1 MDKLIE
7 KLVNEKFL
15 KTPEVIEAFY
25 KIKRQDF
32 LPAEIVDQ
40 ESFDIPLPIGH
51 DQTISQP
58 YTVAFMLEAL
68 KLKKGQ
74 KALDIGSGSGWS
86 TALLAE
92 IVGPK
97 GKVFGIERIKELK
110 EFGEKNAAKY
120 NFNNVTFIHGDGTKG
135 LPNKAPFDRIMVSA
149 AAFRIP
155 KALKEQLAIG
165 GRMIIPTEAQDLRII
180 ERVSDKNFSEV
191 IHQGFL
197 FVPLVEGELK

>member
-1 MDKLIE
+1 MNELIE
-7 KLVNEKFL
+7 KLIDEKYL

-25 KIKRQDF
+25 KIQRNDF
-32 LPAEIVDQ
+32 LPPEIADQ
-40 ESFDIPLPIGH
+40 DSFDIPLPIGY

-68 KLKKGQ
+68 KLQRGQ
-74 KALDIGSGSGWS
+74 KVLDVGSGSGWS
-86 TALLAE
+86 TVLLAD

-110 EFGEKNAAKY
+110 EFGEKNATKY
-120 NFNNVTFIHGDGTKG
+120 GLENLTFIYGDGAKG
-135 LPNKAPFDRIMVSA
+135 LPNEAPFDRIMVSA

-155 KALKEQLAIG
+155 EDLKKQLAIG
-165 GRMIIPTEAQDLRII
+165 GRMVIPTEAQDLRII
-180 ERVSDKNFSEV
+180 ERKSDNDFKET

-197 FVPLVEGELK
+197 FVPLVEGDVD